1 MKIVRDVSEMRS
13 MQSQFTRPIGLVPTM
28 GALHLGHLSLV
39 ERARQENSCIV
50 VSIFVN
56 PTQFGPKEDYLTYPR
71 DIDKDLAL
79 LDDHKVD
86 ILFAP
91 DPTGLYPD
99 GFDTWIDIGRIANR
113 LEGSSRPGHFRGV
126 ATIVTKL
133 FGIVKPD
140 KAYFGQKDAQQ
151 VRIIERIN
159 TDLNLGVEVVAM
171 PTVREEDGLAMSSRN
186 VHLDNKQRQAAVV
199 LYGALRAAKKMHERG
214 HTQASA
220 IKQAMDSYIKG
231 EPLATVDYISVAD
244 PFDLTEVKTIHGSAL
259 VSLAVRIGS
268 TRLIDNITLH
278 NPHK

>member
-1 MKIVRDVSEMRS
+1 MKIVRDIPEMIALRS
-13 MQSQFTRPIGLVPTM
+13 QSTRPIGLVPTM

-39 ERARQENSCIV
+39 ERARQENSCTV

-56 PTQFGPKEDYLTYPR
+56 PTQFGPQEDYLKYPR
-71 DIDKDLAL
+71 DIDKDVAL

-86 ILFAP
+86 ILFTP
-91 DPTGLYPD
+91 DSTGLYPA
-99 GFDTWIDIGRIANR
+99 GFDTWIDVGQIANR
-113 LEGSSRPGHFRGV
+113 LEGASRPGHFRGV

-133 FGIVKPD
+133 FAIVRPD

-159 TDLNLGVEVVAM
+159 TDLNLGVELIAM

-186 VHLDNKQRQAAVV
+186 LQLDSNQRQAAVV
-199 LYGALRAAKKMHERG
+199 LYRALRAAETMHG
-214 HTQASA
+214 QGQNQASA
-220 IKQAMDSYIKG
+220 IKKAMASYIKG
-231 EPLATVDYISVAD
+231 EPLATVDYISIAD
-244 PFDLTEVKTIHGSAL
+244 PSDLTEVKAIHGSAL